1 MEIRNESRFN
11 YRFSKNFNK
20 EDITRSVAKYGIAV
34 IEDYFSEDELKQL
47 KSEAT
52 ELLSIK
58 SESRLEKNKSVLQ
71 KASINSLDK
80 NKFPMTTTLP
90 KSEFFTYVAKDFF
103 GPYPFIVPLVY
114 IHKDINKIDFNGAWH
129 QDPQT
134 PLETHHQMIQGEGN
148 GEQSSYHHIVQPSRG
163 TRKFQP
169 GMT

>member
-114 IHKDINKIDFNGAWH
+114 IHKDINKIDFIKSRPVIAKPTENKPNVTIKKTKK
-129 QDPQT
+129 DIT
-134 PLETHHQMIQGEGN
+134 EFKT
-148 GEQSSYHHIVQPSRG
+148 SSPTGR
-163 TRKFQP
+163 P
-169 GMT
+169 A